1 MVPKF
6 PSAPRYLSEFSVSLR
21 IPILLGCGAIAT
33 TIIRTEMIRSG
44 VAQLPVSPSGLT
56 LGPVEIWVGGKLQ
69 EGLDVRKWAEQAEQA
84 EHQDPF

>member
-1 MVPKF
+1 
-6 PSAPRYLSEFSVSLR
+6 
-21 IPILLGCGAIAT
+21 
-33 TIIRTEMIRSG
+33 MIRSG